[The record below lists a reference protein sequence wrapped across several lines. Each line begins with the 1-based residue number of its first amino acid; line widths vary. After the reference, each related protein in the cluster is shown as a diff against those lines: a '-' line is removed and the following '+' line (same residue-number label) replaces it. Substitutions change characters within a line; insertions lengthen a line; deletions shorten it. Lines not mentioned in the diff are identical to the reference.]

1 MIRLSTSLVA
11 VHLASVQVGGK
22 VQGVPAIGGGGIVP
36 LPPSLP
42 EEPLPPVEPEVKTYT
57 FTASVVNGV
66 VSASLNGASIALP
79 YEANEGDVIVVSIEP
94 SEGYSFEGW
103 ADGNTDNPRTIVMSA
118 DVVLSASCVA
128 LPTSKYITFADAEVE
143 SVLMSKGVSSDGV
156 GITKADAEAVT
167 SISTWFK
174 GNTAITSFD
183 EFAYFKN
190 CASLVANAFD
200 GCTALNALSFPK
212 SITSIGAYACRS
224 VPAPMV
230 LDLPNLATISTA
242 SFNGSGLA
250 EIKDL
255 GKVAVIGST
264 SGVVQATSG
273 VFANCKSLTKVH
285 ISSSVTHI
293 GGMAFVGCTALTTL
307 TGCEGVT
314 NLVKQQAFD
323 GCTSLVGVLNLP
335 KVKVIDQ
342 YSFRNC
348 KLTKV
353 DIGADCTT
361 ISASAFQNNTTLEAF
376 ICRTATPPSLANSNA
391 LSSTN
396 NCPIYVPNDSVEA
409 YKTASN
415 WSSYASR
422 IKPLSEFNG

>member
-1 MIRLSTSLVA
+1 MAKGNVIKLNVLHLNA
-11 VHLASVQVGGK
+11 VRMNGSGEVQSSSAS
-22 VQGVPAIGGGGIVP
+22 GGGSIVP
-36 LPPSLP
+36 FPPSIP
-42 EEPLPPVEPEVKTYT
+42 T
-57 FTASVVNGV
+57 FILSAGVTNGV
-66 VSASLNGASIALP
+66 VTATLDGKAISLP
-79 YEANEGDVIVVSIEP
+79 YEAKEGDVIVVSVEP
-94 SEGYSFEGW
+94 NDGFTFEGW
-103 ADGNTDNPRTIVMSA
+103 ADGVMDNPRTITMNA

-128 LPTSKYITFADAEVE
+128 IPSESKYIQFEDAEVE
-143 SVLMSKGVSSDGV
+143 RVLMSKGVSSDGI
-156 GITKADAEAVT
+156 GITKEDAERVT

-174 GNTAITSFD
+174 GNTQITSFD

-190 CASLVANAFD
+190 CTSLVANAFD
-200 GCTALNALSFPK
+200 GCTALNALAFPP

-264 SGVVQATSG
+264 SGVVQASSG

-361 ISASAFQNNTTLEAF
+361 ISAYAFQNNTTLEAF
-376 ICRTATPPSLANSNA
+376 VCRATTPPSLANSNA